1 MRENEYTIRVPELE
15 AEPSWIGVIIT
26 AILQLWPI
34 TAILALK
41 NLRTLHR
48 NSKLKVYRR
57 YALIIGDRA
66 YVQVSE
72 IARATGK
79 TRSLVCTEL
88 QEMIDKGYMGRRA
101 YLDMSTDCIVID
113 PERRASG
120 TTYTAQASQTARPA
134 AAAPRTESQRTVFA
148 QPAPR
153 PQAAPVSAPQPAPA
167 KAAPTPAEKQ
177 TENEFEVIL
186 RQIREVND
194 RIADKPMSQK
204 IDRIGELTASI
215 FLVVQTRP
223 DQKEEVHKFL
233 SYYLPTTMKLLESY
247 SLLEKQSYQGEN
259 IVAAR
264 QDIEK
269 IINTMV
275 PAFEK
280 QLDRLF
286 EADALDISTD
296 IDVLETMMAKDGLS
310 EKEGTTLRMGGH

>member
-1 MRENEYTIRVPELE
+1 MLF
-15 AEPSWIGVIIT
+15 
-26 AILQLWPI
+26 
-34 TAILALK
+34 
-41 NLRTLHR
+41 
-48 NSKLKVYRR
+48 
-57 YALIIGDRA
+57 
-66 YVQVSE
+66 
-72 IARATGK
+72 
-79 TRSLVCTEL
+79 RS
-88 QEMIDKGYMGRRA
+88 
-101 YLDMSTDCIVID
+101 
-113 PERRASG
+113 
-120 TTYTAQASQTARPA
+120 
-134 AAAPRTESQRTVFA
+134 

-153 PQAAPVSAPQPAPA
+153 PQPAPVSAPQPAPA
-167 KAAPTPAEKQ
+167 KAAPAPAEKQ